1 MYASKTLSGTIKTSG
16 TAPLINIILCFG
28 TRTFTL
34 ALTSS
39 LTHLQFVT
47 TSATLIYDSEDQ
59 LTGRRYVNV
68 TIGDSANFIFENGPI
83 ANGTLEIPI
92 VHQGKYKESGVWNK
106 GE

>member
-1 MYASKTLSGTIKTSG
+1 MSASKTLSGTIKTSG

-47 TSATLIYDSEDQ
+47 TSATLTYNSDDQ
-59 LTGRRYVNV
+59 LTGDRHANGTVGTSVNF
-68 TIGDSANFIFENGPI
+68 TFENGPI
-83 ANGTLEIPI
+83 AVGTLEKTIAP
-92 VHQGKYKESGVWNK
+92 QCKPDGKGTWNK

>member
-1 MYASKTLSGTIKTSG
+1 MSASKTLSGTIKTSG

-39 LTHLQFVT
+39 LTYLQFVT

-59 LTGRRYVNV
+59 LTGSQTVNV
-68 TIGDSANFIFENGPI
+68 TIGNSVKFTFENGPI
-83 ANGTLEIPI
+83 ANGTLVVPI
-92 VHQGKYKESGVWNK
+92 APQCIFTGPGAWS
-106 GE
+106 

>member
-1 MYASKTLSGTIKTSG
+1 MSASKTLSGTIKTSG

-59 LTGRRYVNV
+59 LTGRQTVNV
-68 TIGDSANFIFENGPI
+68 TIGNSVKFTFENGPI
-83 ANGTLEIPI
+83 ANGTLVNPI
-92 VHQGKYKESGVWNK
+92 GLQYTFKEGGTWNK

>member
-1 MYASKTLSGTIKTSG
+1 MSASKTLSGTIKTSG

-39 LTHLQFVT
+39 LTYLQFVT
-47 TSATLIYDSEDQ
+47 TSATLTYNSEEQ
-59 LTGRRYVNV
+59 LTGDRNAEGTVGTSVNF
-68 TIGDSANFIFENGPI
+68 TFENGPTAVGSLAGAI
-83 ANGTLEIPI
+83 TPQCKPKGVGT
-92 VHQGKYKESGVWNK
+92 WNK